1 MHSSRR
7 HPNKPISSLIS
18 DEPYVTAALYSPAM
32 RRRTPGVLT
41 ADELLDRRLVLDE
54 STRAAEVIR
63 TLEPIVTPKRQA
75 RIREIIAKRLA
86 SVAVVFDAPHDPHN
100 GAAVIRSCEAFGVQR
115 LHVVERIERFLA
127 AASVARS
134 AEQWVDVVCHKTT
147 ESAIA
152 AARHAGLELVAAH
165 PEGELLPE
173 DLASIP
179 RIAIVL
185 GNERDGIAEE
195 LASHCSR
202 RVRVPMRGFVES
214 LNVSV
219 TAAILLA
226 SATRGRIGDLDDDAR
241 LRMYARGL
249 FHSVPRARE
258 VLDHAGV
265 G

>member
-1 MHSSRR
+1 
-7 HPNKPISSLIS
+7 
-18 DEPYVTAALYSPAM
+18 M

-41 ADELLDRRLVLDE
+41 ADELLDARIVRDE
-54 STRAAEVIR
+54 SARAAEIVR
-63 TLEPIVTPKRQA
+63 ALETIVTPTRQA
-75 RIREIIAKRLA
+75 RIHEVIAKRLA

-115 LHVVERIERFLA
+115 LHVVERAERFLA

-134 AEQWVDVVCHKTT
+134 AEQWIDVICHETT
-147 ESAIA
+147 DSAVA
-152 AARHAGLELVAAH
+152 AARHANLELVAAH

-179 RIAIVL
+179 RVAIVL
-185 GNERDGIAEE
+185 GNERDGISEE
-195 LASHCSR
+195 LAASCTR

-226 SATRGRIGDLDDDAR
+226 SATRGRTGDLDEDAR
-241 LRMYARGL
+241 LRLYARGL
-249 FHSVPRARE
+249 FYSVPRARE
-258 VLDHAGV
+258 VLDEMGV
-265 G
+265 A